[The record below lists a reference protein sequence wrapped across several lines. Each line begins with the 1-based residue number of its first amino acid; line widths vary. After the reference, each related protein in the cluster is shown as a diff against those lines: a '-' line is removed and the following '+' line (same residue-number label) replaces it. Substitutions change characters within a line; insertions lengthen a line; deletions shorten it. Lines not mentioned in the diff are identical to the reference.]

1 MYTEYGCFQHWYNT
15 TFSMCFVDIH
25 IINLIVCTLFMR
37 GISRILYRTCMHLC
51 LQQRL
56 FWSSMMVKSHWPL
69 IYMISI
75 YNQQSSMSCCDMHPP
90 TLAFVYEA
98 QIKLWGWH
106 GNTAPCSSQ
115 MLFICLLYMNMKHMV
130 RKDYMTSDNTAPCS
144 SNISFI
150 CSSYNKHE
158 TYGTE
163 NQDKASFLPLHTR
176 HHVHF
181 KYWQWYN

>member
-25 IINLIVCTLFMR
+25 IINLTVCTLFMR

-106 GNTAPCSSQ
+106 GNTAPYSSQ
-115 MLFICLLYMNMKHMV
+115 MLFICSLYMNMKHMV
-130 RKDYMTSDNTAPCS
+130 RKDYMT
-144 SNISFI
+144 
-150 CSSYNKHE
+150 
-158 TYGTE
+158 
-163 NQDKASFLPLHTR
+163 TR
-176 HHVHF
+176 HHALHTYRSLVHHIINM
-181 KYWQWYN
+181 KHMVQRTRTKQALTVTYTPSCWL

>member
-37 GISRILYRTCMHLC
+37 GISRILYRICMHLC

-106 GNTAPCSSQ
+106 GNTAPWLHGTMPS
-115 MLFICLLYMNMKHMV
+115 H
-130 RKDYMTSDNTAPCS
+130 
-144 SNISFI
+144 ISFI
-150 CSSYNKHE
+150 GSSYNKHE

-163 NQDKASFLPLHTR
+163 NQDTR
-176 HHVHF
+176 HHVHY